1 MISVQEQINSDIK
14 DAMKAKNVDK
24 LAALRA
30 VKSAIMLE
38 ATKKGIPVV
47 SDEIS
52 LKLIAKLVKQRKD
65 SAAIFT
71 EQNRPDL
78 AVDEVNQLAYL
89 VPYLPVQMGEEE
101 VRKVVQEVIAKVG
114 ASSPADMG
122 KCMGP
127 LMGRLNGKADGALI
141 SKIVKEELSK

>member
-1 MISVQEQINSDIK
+1 MSVQEQINTDIK

-38 ATKKGIPVV
+38 ATKEGIPEI

-89 VPYLPVQMGEEE
+89 EPYLPVQMGVEE

>member
-1 MISVQEQINSDIK
+1 MSVQNQITSDIK
-14 DAMKAKNVDK
+14 EAMKARNVDK

-38 ATKKGIPVV
+38 ATKDGSAIV
-47 SDEIS
+47 SDEVS

-65 SAAIFT
+65 AAAIFE

-78 AVDEVNQLAYL
+78 VVDEVNQLAYL
-89 VPYLPVQMGEEE
+89 EPYLPSQMGEGE
-101 VRKVVQEVIAKVG
+101 VRKIVKEVIEKVG

-127 LMGRLNGKADGALI
+127 LMARLNGKADGSLI
-141 SKIVKEELSK
+141 SKLVKEELS

>member
-1 MISVQEQINSDIK
+1 MSVQEQINRDIK

-38 ATKKGIPVV
+38 ATKDGSTAVA
-47 SDEIS
+47 DEVS

-89 VPYLPVQMGEEE
+89 KPYLPVQMGEEE
-101 VRKVVQEVIAKVG
+101 VRKVVQDVIAKVG
-114 ASSPADMG
+114 ASSTADMG

-127 LMGRLNGKADGALI
+127 LMVRLNGKVDGSLI
-141 SKIVKEELSK
+141 SKIVKEELS

>member
-1 MISVQEQINSDIK
+1 MTVQDQITNDIK
-14 DAMKAKNVDK
+14 EAMKARNVDK

-38 ATKKGIPVV
+38 ATKDGSTIV
-47 SDEIS
+47 SDEVS

-65 SAAIFT
+65 SAAIFE

-78 AVDEVNQLAYL
+78 VVDEVNQLAYL
-89 VPYLPVQMGEEE
+89 EPYLPAQMSEDE

-127 LMGRLNGKADGALI
+127 LMGRLNGKADGSLI
-141 SKIVKEELSK
+141 SRLVKEELS

>member
-1 MISVQEQINSDIK
+1 MSVQDQINSDIK

-38 ATKKGIPVV
+38 ATKDGSTAVA
-47 SDEIS
+47 DEVS

-89 VPYLPVQMGEEE
+89 KPYLPVQMGEEE
-101 VRKVVQEVIAKVG
+101 VRKVVQDVIAKVG
-114 ASSPADMG
+114 ASSTADLG

-127 LMGRLNGKADGALI
+127 LMLRLNGKVDGSLI
-141 SKIVKEELSK
+141 SKIVKEELS

>member
-1 MISVQEQINSDIK
+1 MTVQDQITNDIK
-14 DAMKAKNVDK
+14 EAMKARNVDK

-38 ATKKGIPVV
+38 ATKDGSTIVADDV
-47 SDEIS
+47 S

-65 SAAIFT
+65 SAAIFE

-78 AVDEVNQLAYL
+78 VVDEVNQLAYL
-89 VPYLPVQMGEEE
+89 EPYLPAQMSEDE

-127 LMGRLNGKADGALI
+127 LMGRLNGKADGSLI
-141 SKIVKEELSK
+141 SRLVKEELS

>member
-1 MISVQEQINSDIK
+1 MSVQDQITSDLK
-14 DAMKAKNVDK
+14 DAMKARNVDK

-38 ATKKGIPVV
+38 ATKDGSATI
-47 SDEIS
+47 SDEVS

-65 SAAIFT
+65 SAAIFE

-78 AVDEVNQLAYL
+78 AIDEINQLMYL
-89 VPYLPVQMGEEE
+89 EPYLPSQMGEGE
-101 VRKVVQEVIAKVG
+101 VRMIVKEVIIKVG
-114 ASSPADMG
+114 ASSPADIG

-127 LMGRLNGKADGALI
+127 IMGRLSGKADGSVI
-141 SKIVKEELSK
+141 SKIVKQELS

>member
-1 MISVQEQINSDIK
+1 MTVQDQITNDIK
-14 DAMKAKNVDK
+14 EAMKARNVDK

-38 ATKKGIPVV
+38 ATKDGSATVA
-47 SDEIS
+47 DEVS
-52 LKLIAKLVKQRKD
+52 LKIIAKLVKQRKD

-78 AVDEVNQLAYL
+78 AVDENNQLVYL
-89 VPYLPVQMGEEE
+89 EGYLPAQMGEEE
-101 VRKVVQEVIAKVG
+101 VRKIVQEVIAKVG
-114 ASSPADMG
+114 ASSPADRG

-127 LMGRLNGKADGALI
+127 LMGRLNGKADGSLI
-141 SKIVKEELSK
+141 SKLVKEELS

>member
-1 MISVQEQINSDIK
+1 MSVQEQINADIK
-14 DAMKAKNVDK
+14 DAMKAKNVDQ

-38 ATKKGIPVV
+38 ATKEGIPEV

-71 EQNRPDL
+71 EQNRLDL

-89 VPYLPVQMGEEE
+89 ELYLPVQMGEEV

-114 ASSPADMG
+114 ALSLADIG

-127 LMGRLNGKADGALI
+127 LMGRLKGKADGALI
-141 SKIVKEELSK
+141 SKLVKEELSK

>member
-1 MISVQEQINSDIK
+1 MSVQEQINADIK
-14 DAMKAKNVDK
+14 DAMKAKNVDR

-38 ATKKGIPVV
+38 ATKEGIPEV

-78 AVDEVNQLAYL
+78 AIDEVNQLAYL
-89 VPYLPVQMGEEE
+89 APYLSVQMGEEE
-101 VRKVVQEVIAKVG
+101 VRKVVKEVIAKVG
-114 ASSPADMG
+114 ALSPADMG

-141 SKIVKEELSK
+141 SKIVKAELSK

>member
-1 MISVQEQINSDIK
+1 MSIQDQISNDIK
-14 DAMKAKNVDK
+14 EAMKVRNVDK

-38 ATKKGIPVV
+38 ATKEGNTTV
-47 SDEIS
+47 SDKVS
-52 LKLIAKLVKQRKD
+52 LSLITKLVKQRKD

-89 VPYLPVQMGEEE
+89 EGYLPAQMGEEE
-101 VRKVVQEVIAKVG
+101 VRKIVREVIEKVG
-114 ASSPADMG
+114 ALSPADMG

-127 LMGRLNGKADGALI
+127 LMAKLSGKADGSLI
-141 SKIVKEELSK
+141 SKLVKQELS

>member
-1 MISVQEQINSDIK
+1 MISVQEQINTDIK
-14 DAMKAKNVDK
+14 DAMKAKNPDK

-38 ATKKGIPVV
+38 ATKEGIANV
-47 SDEIS
+47 SDAIS

-78 AVDEVNQLAYL
+78 AVDEMNQLAYL
-89 VPYLPVQMGEEE
+89 EPYLPVQMEEEE
-101 VRKVVQEVIAKVG
+101 VRKVVREVIEKVG
-114 ASSPADMG
+114 ALSPADMA

-127 LMGRLNGKADGALI
+127 LIGRLNGKADGSLI
-141 SKIVKEELSK
+141 SKIVKEELT

>member
-1 MISVQEQINSDIK
+1 MTVQDQITNDIK
-14 DAMKAKNVDK
+14 EAMKARNVDK

-38 ATKKGIPVV
+38 ATKDGSTIVA
-47 SDEIS
+47 DEVS
-52 LKLIAKLVKQRKD
+52 LKIIAKLVKQRKD
-65 SAAIFT
+65 SAAIFE

-78 AVDEVNQLAYL
+78 VVDEVNQLAYL
-89 VPYLPVQMGEEE
+89 EPYLPAQMSEDE

-114 ASSPADMG
+114 ASSPVDIG

-127 LMGRLNGKADGALI
+127 LMGRLNGKADGSLI
-141 SKIVKEELSK
+141 SRLVKEELS